1 MDRKTGNDEKMVR
14 ARVIVEGIVQ
24 GVYFRA
30 NTVEAAKRHGVYGW
44 VKNKPDG
51 TVEAVLEGRE
61 GSVKTVIEWCRVGPP
76 SARVDKVSTS
86 WEEYKDEF
94 DDFTA
99 LTRHNDY

>member
-1 MDRKTGNDEKMVR
+1 MDKDSKKPVR
-14 ARVIVEGIVQ
+14 ARVTVEGVVQ

-30 NTVEAAKRHGVYGW
+30 NTVEVAKKHGVCGW
-44 VKNKPDG
+44 VRNKPDG

-61 GSVKTVIEWCRVGPP
+61 EAVKAVIGWCHAGPP
-76 SARVDKVSTS
+76 SARVDKVRIS
-86 WEEYKDEF
+86 WEEFKDEF